1 MVELQVQLGTINFQ
15 LKFLKHFKSSR
26 VLTKI
31 IIYQLL
37 IKQLNILMLL
47 LWVWRIL
54 GKRIC
59 NLSIVVNLNWIF
71 SCSVE
76 FVNFF
81 FFWVLF
87 GSVHGSLGAE
97 P

>member
-1 MVELQVQLGTINFQ
+1 MAELQVQLSAIDFQ
-15 LKFLKHFKSSR
+15 LKLLKHFKSSR
-26 VLTKI
+26 VLTEI

-37 IKQLNILMLL
+37 IKQFNISMLL

-71 SCSVE
+71 FCSVE

-87 GSVHGSLGAE
+87 GLVHGSLGAK